1 MSEIINAQVEEV
13 AEEATK
19 EIPARK
25 FTLEMVF
32 STTGIEINTQT
43 NLTALE
49 QLGAVEL
56 FKMNILNNAVSG
68 KDGE

>member
-13 AEEATK
+13 AEETAT
-19 EIPARK
+19 EMPARK

-32 STTGIEINTQT
+32 TNSGIEINTQT
-43 NLTALE
+43 NLTPLE

-56 FKMNILNNAVSG
+56 FKANILNNTVTP

>member
-1 MSEIINAQVEEV
+1 MSEIVNAQVEEV
-13 AEEATK
+13 AEEAAK

-32 STTGIEINTQT
+32 TNAGIEINTQT
-43 NLTALE
+43 NLTPLE

-56 FKMNILNNAVSG
+56 FKTNILNNTVTP